1 MSAIKWKLNNVSL
14 IQKCKINRLIEKRM
28 TNGAASERFE
38 NTRNTISTWM
48 KYKKKLSQTL
58 GQTSSNTKKLL
69 ECNYEQ
75 VDKTILKWFSKQ
87 SNQNIPIDGTMTQEK
102 VLLFAK
108 NFDLPTVKYSNSW
121 IDKSHKGMIKYRTSV
136 KKGLFF

>member
-1 MSAIKWKLNNVSL
+1 MYHLYKNVRSTDL
-14 IQKCKINRLIEKRM
+14 LRKGWPMEQHLRGLKIPETLFQH
-28 TNGAASERFE
+28 GW
-38 NTRNTISTWM
+38 NT
-48 KYKKKLSQTL
+48 KKKLSQTL
-58 GQTSSNTKKLL
+58 GQTSSNTKKLR